1 MSKKAKFR
9 MRLTPW
15 QGGERIKC
23 SAMHR
28 HVCLRLSMD
37 EIWLWIVR
45 FYITSLRTPL
55 TRNRG
60 GGAVVFT
67 TGSSP

>member
-15 QGGERIKC
+15 QEGERMKC

-28 HVCLRLSMD
+28 HVCLRFYTLLAM
-37 EIWLWIVR
+37 EI
-45 FYITSLRTPL
+45 
-55 TRNRG
+55 N
-60 GGAVVFT
+60 
-67 TGSSP
+67 SSKEG